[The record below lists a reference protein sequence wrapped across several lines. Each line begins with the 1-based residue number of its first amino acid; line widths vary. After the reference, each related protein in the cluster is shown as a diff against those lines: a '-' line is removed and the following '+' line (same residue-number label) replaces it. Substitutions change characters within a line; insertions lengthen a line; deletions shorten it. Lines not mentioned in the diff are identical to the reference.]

1 MDKERA
7 KFYQSGDGSYF
18 YSADDA
24 SKWDQLDRDG
34 QLNLLH
40 VLQKEWEPE
49 EFSQSKL
56 RKVLQDINVD
66 EFEDFMADMLG
77 ICESFEEMVYEFEGN
92 INLNPEYLERV
103 YPEEKESL
111 EKLKQQIEEHKK
123 WKEEH
128 QASYSFLT
136 RKNLE
141 AIENDGSEDIDI

>member
-24 SKWDQLDRDG
+24 SKWDLLDRIG
-34 QLNLLH
+34 QQNLLH
-40 VLQKEWEPE
+40 VLKKEWGPE
-49 EFSQSKL
+49 EESQSKL
-56 RKVLQDINVD
+56 RKVVQAINID
-66 EFEDFMADMLG
+66 EFEDFMADILG

-111 EKLKQQIEEHKK
+111 ERLKQQIKEHKE
-123 WKEEH
+123 WKQKH

-136 RKNLE
+136 RKLLE
-141 AIENDGSEDIDI
+141 KNEKDSNENSL

>member
-24 SKWDQLDRDG
+24 SKWDRLDKIG

-40 VLQKEWEPE
+40 VLKIEWEPE
-49 EFSQSKL
+49 DSSQSKL
-56 RKVLQDINVD
+56 RKVLQEIKID
-66 EFEDFMADMLG
+66 EFEDFMADILG

-111 EKLKQQIEEHKK
+111 EKLKQQIKEHKE
-123 WKEEH
+123 WKQKH

-136 RKNLE
+136 KKSLE
-141 AIENDGSEDIDI
+141 KKDLDNDEYNF

>member
-1 MDKERA
+1 MEIDRG

-24 SKWDQLDRDG
+24 SNWDLLDRIG

-40 VLQKEWEPE
+40 VLKKEWEPE
-49 EFSQSKL
+49 ESSQSKL
-56 RKVLQDINVD
+56 RKVLQEIKID
-66 EFEDFMADMLG
+66 EFEDFMADLLG

-111 EKLKQQIEEHKK
+111 EKLRKQIKDHKE
-123 WKEEH
+123 WKEKH

-136 RKNLE
+136 RKLLE
-141 AIENDGSEDIDI
+141 KDETDHNENNY

>member
-1 MDKERA
+1 MDKERP

-24 SKWDQLDRDG
+24 SKWDLLDRMG

-40 VLQKEWEPE
+40 VLKKEWAPE
-49 EFSQSKL
+49 DLSQSKL
-56 RKVLQDINVD
+56 RKVLQEINID
-66 EFEDFMADMLG
+66 EFEDFMADILG

-111 EKLKQQIEEHKK
+111 EKLKQQIIEHKE
-123 WKEEH
+123 WKEKH

-136 RKNLE
+136 RKQLE
-141 AIENDGSEDIDI
+141 KNESDSNENNF

>member
-1 MDKERA
+1 MYKERA

-18 YSADDA
+18 YSSDDA
-24 SKWDQLDRDG
+24 SKWDLLDRIG

-40 VLQKEWEPE
+40 VLKKEWEPE
-49 EFSQSKL
+49 DSSQSKL
-56 RKVLQDINVD
+56 RKVLQEINVD
-66 EFEDFMADMLG
+66 EFEDFMADIIG

-111 EKLKQQIEEHKK
+111 EKLKQQIKEHKE
-123 WKEEH
+123 WKQKH

-136 RKNLE
+136 RKHLE
-141 AIENDGSEDIDI
+141 KDETDNKENNF

>member
-24 SKWDQLDRDG
+24 SKWDLLDRIG

-40 VLQKEWEPE
+40 VLKKEWEPE
-49 EFSQSKL
+49 EASQSKL

-66 EFEDFMADMLG
+66 EFEDFMADIIG

-111 EKLKQQIEEHKK
+111 EKLKQQIKVHKK

-136 RKNLE
+136 QKSLEKNQDNKDQE
-141 AIENDGSEDIDI
+141 

>member
-1 MDKERA
+1 MNKERN

-24 SKWDQLDRDG
+24 SKWDMLDRVG

-40 VLQKEWEPE
+40 VLKKEWEPE
-49 EFSQSKL
+49 ERSQSKL
-56 RKVLQDINVD
+56 RKVLQEINVD
-66 EFEDFMADMLG
+66 EFEDFMADILV

-92 INLNPEYLERV
+92 INLSPEYLERV

-111 EKLKQQIEEHKK
+111 EKLKTQIKEHKK
-123 WKEEH
+123 WKEKH

-136 RKNLE
+136 RKLLETNETDNNEKNL
-141 AIENDGSEDIDI
+141 

>member
-24 SKWDQLDRDG
+24 SKWDLLDRIG
-34 QLNLLH
+34 QQNLLH
-40 VLQKEWEPE
+40 VLKKEWGPE
-49 EFSQSKL
+49 EESQSKL
-56 RKVLQDINVD
+56 RKVVQAINID
-66 EFEDFMADMLG
+66 EFEDFMADILG

-111 EKLKQQIEEHKK
+111 VKLKQQIKEHKE
-123 WKEEH
+123 WKERH

-136 RKNLE
+136 RKIQEKDEKDSNGK
-141 AIENDGSEDIDI
+141 NF

>member
-24 SKWDQLDRDG
+24 SKWDLLDRIG

-40 VLQKEWEPE
+40 VLKKEWAPE
-49 EFSQSKL
+49 ESSQSKL
-56 RKVLQDINVD
+56 RKVLQEINID
-66 EFEDFMADMLG
+66 EFEDFMADILG

-92 INLNPEYLERV
+92 INLSPEYLERV

-111 EKLKQQIEEHKK
+111 EKLKQQIKEHKE
-123 WKEEH
+123 WKEKH

-136 RKNLE
+136 RKFQE
-141 AIENDGSEDIDI
+141 DGESDSPDNKF

>member
-1 MDKERA
+1 MDKERT

-24 SKWDQLDRDG
+24 SKWDLLDRMG

-40 VLQKEWEPE
+40 VLKKEWEPE
-49 EFSQSKL
+49 ESSQSKL
-56 RKVLQDINVD
+56 RKVLQEINVD
-66 EFEDFMADMLG
+66 EFEDFMADILG

-92 INLNPEYLERV
+92 INLNPEYLARV

-111 EKLKQQIEEHKK
+111 EKLKRQIEEHKE
-123 WKEEH
+123 WKEKH

-141 AIENDGSEDIDI
+141 NNDFNSNED

>member
-1 MDKERA
+1 MDKERP

-24 SKWDQLDRDG
+24 SKWDHLDKIG

-40 VLQKEWEPE
+40 VLKKEWEPE
-49 EFSQSKL
+49 ELSQSKL
-56 RKVLQDINVD
+56 RRVLQDLHID
-66 EFEDFMADMLG
+66 EFEDFMADVLG

-111 EKLKQQIEEHKK
+111 EKLNQQIKEHKE
-123 WKEEH
+123 WKAKH

-136 RKNLE
+136 KKFLEKNE
-141 AIENDGSEDIDI
+141 TDNNESNY

>member
-24 SKWDQLDRDG
+24 SKWDLLDRVG

-40 VLQKEWEPE
+40 VLKKEWEPE
-49 EFSQSKL
+49 DSSQSKL
-56 RKVLQDINVD
+56 RKVLQEINVD
-66 EFEDFMADMLG
+66 EFEDFMADILG
-77 ICESFEEMVYEFEGN
+77 ICESFEDMVYEFEGN

-103 YPEEKESL
+103 YPEEKESR
-111 EKLKQQIEEHKK
+111 EKLKQQIKEHKE
-123 WKEEH
+123 WKQKH

-136 RKNLE
+136 KKHLE
-141 AIENDGSEDIDI
+141 KDERDNKENNF

>member
-18 YSADDA
+18 YSAEDA
-24 SKWDQLDRDG
+24 AKWDQLDRIG

-49 EFSQSKL
+49 EESQSKL
-56 RKVLQDINVD
+56 RKVLKEINID
-66 EFEDFMADMLG
+66 EFEDFMADILG

-92 INLNPEYLERV
+92 INLSPEYLARV

-111 EKLKQQIEEHKK
+111 ERLVNQIQEHKK
-123 WKEEH
+123 WKEKH

-136 RKNLE
+136 RKLLE
-141 AIENDGSEDIDI
+141 KDETDNK

>member
-1 MDKERA
+1 MHIERG

-24 SKWDQLDRDG
+24 SKWDLLDRMG

-40 VLQKEWEPE
+40 VLKKEWEPE
-49 EFSQSKL
+49 ESSQSKL
-56 RKVLQDINVD
+56 RKVLQEINVD
-66 EFEDFMADMLG
+66 EFEDFMADILG

-92 INLNPEYLERV
+92 INLNPEYLARV

-111 EKLKQQIEEHKK
+111 EKLKRQIEEHKE
-123 WKEEH
+123 WKEKH

-141 AIENDGSEDIDI
+141 NNDFNSNED

>member
-18 YSADDA
+18 YTADDA
-24 SKWDQLDRDG
+24 SKWDLLDRIG

-40 VLQKEWEPE
+40 VLKKEWEPE
-49 EFSQSKL
+49 ESSQSKL
-56 RKVLQDINVD
+56 RQVLQEINVD
-66 EFEDFMADMLG
+66 EFEDFMADILG

-92 INLNPEYLERV
+92 INLSPDYLARV

-111 EKLKQQIEEHKK
+111 EKLKQQIKEHKE
-123 WKEEH
+123 WKEKH

-136 RKNLE
+136 RKKLE
-141 AIENDGSEDIDI
+141 NKEMDNNEDLL

>member
-18 YSADDA
+18 YSAEDA
-24 SKWDQLDRDG
+24 SKWDLLDRIG

-40 VLQKEWEPE
+40 VLKKEWAPE
-49 EFSQSKL
+49 ESSQSKL
-56 RKVLQDINVD
+56 RKVLQEINID
-66 EFEDFMADMLG
+66 EFEDFMADLLG

-111 EKLKQQIEEHKK
+111 KKLRQQIKDHKE
-123 WKEEH
+123 WKEKH

-136 RKNLE
+136 RKLQEKDETDNN
-141 AIENDGSEDIDI
+141 ENNY

>member
-24 SKWDQLDRDG
+24 SKWDYIDRIG

-40 VLQKEWEPE
+40 VLKKEWEPE
-49 EFSQSKL
+49 ASSQSKL
-56 RKVLQDINVD
+56 RRILQEINVD
-66 EFEDFMADMLG
+66 EFEDFMADLLG
-77 ICESFEEMVYEFEGN
+77 ICESFEEMVYEYEGN
-92 INLNPEYLERV
+92 INLSPEYLARV

-111 EKLKQQIEEHKK
+111 ERLKKQIKEHQE
-123 WKEEH
+123 WKEKH

-136 RKNLE
+136 KKNMEKNRL
-141 AIENDGSEDIDI
+141 ENDDDHL

>member
-24 SKWDQLDRDG
+24 SKWDLLDRVG

-40 VLQKEWEPE
+40 VLKKEWEPE
-49 EFSQSKL
+49 ESSQSKL
-56 RKVLQDINVD
+56 RKVLQEINID
-66 EFEDFMADMLG
+66 EFEDFMADILG

-111 EKLKQQIEEHKK
+111 EKLKKQIKEHKE
-123 WKEEH
+123 WKEKH

-136 RKNLE
+136 RKHLEKNETDNNENNL
-141 AIENDGSEDIDI
+141 